1 MYRKG
6 VWDFM
11 LTPLELEKKEF
22 KGGIGYS
29 KRSVNEF
36 LTKVR
41 EDYEKLYKENIE
53 LKDKINLLNDGI
65 SQYKSMEEVLKTSM
79 INAQTSA
86 EEIKKNAQDK
96 ADNIIQEAE
105 FMAQKTREFS
115 NQEVI
120 DAKSEAENIRKEM
133 QVYKA
138 KVEAILKSQL
148 DLLKEI

>member
-1 MYRKG
+1 
-6 VWDFM
+6 M

-22 KGGIGYS
+22 KGGIGYT

-36 LTKVR
+36 YDKLR
-41 EDYEKLYKENIE
+41 IDYEKLYKENIE
-53 LKDKINLLNDGI
+53 LKDKINLLNEGI
-65 SQYKSMEEVLKTSM
+65 GQYKAMEEVLKTSM

-86 EEIKKNAQDK
+86 EEIKKNAQEK
-96 ADNIIQEAE
+96 AENIIQEAE
-105 FMAQKTREFS
+105 FMAQKNREFS

-120 DAKSEAENIRKEM
+120 DAKVEAENIRKEM

-148 DLLKEI
+148 DLLNEL